1 MQAQGWCG
9 AWRSVRASSPP
20 AVRLGRLVGSSDG
33 AVNALLEIDDRD
45 VLRGWAAD
53 RERRRPRGAKPTDLA
68 VSGVRFAFYGRTSTA
83 DYQDPVSSRAWQ
95 VEIAKSVIVG
105 RGDVVVE
112 FFDLGWSREVA
123 WERRPRAAALLS
135 AARDPR
141 RSFDAVVVGEFERAF
156 SARQF
161 FLVAETLAR
170 HGIEVWLPEV
180 DGPVDPADPVHRA
193 LVALLGAKAK
203 EEVVRAR
210 HRTLAA
216 MRAQTVVQGRFLG
229 GRPPYGY
236 RLADAGPHPNRAE
249 AAWGKRLHRLDLD
262 PVTATYV
269 RWMFARRLEGR
280 SLAGIARE
288 LNDRGVL
295 CPSRE
300 DSRRN
305 GNRAGGMW
313 SVTTVK
319 TILSNP
325 RYTGREVWNR
335 RQAVGGTRRAT
346 VAGPAVVSAAV
357 AHPALVS
364 EEHFLAAQQVRAERA
379 PGDGGKRRYLLPGLL
394 RCGHCGRR
402 MDAHWVHQ
410 RAGYRCRHGYRS
422 TTSRPSD
429 APESLYLR
437 EDDIL
442 RRITARIAFEVELR
456 STQEVISFLRSNDM
470 VVEVYGPA
478 TWALTKLG

>member
-1 MQAQGWCG
+1 
-9 AWRSVRASSPP
+9 V
-20 AVRLGRLVGSSDG
+20 
-33 AVNALLEIDDRD
+33 
-45 VLRGWAAD
+45 
-53 RERRRPRGAKPTDLA
+53 A

-83 DYQDPVSSRAWQ
+83 DHQDPVSSRAWQ
-95 VEIAKSVIVG
+95 VEIAKSVIAE

-112 FFDLGWSREVA
+112 FFDVGWSREVA
-123 WERRPRAAALLS
+123 WERRPRAAALLA
-135 AARDPR
+135 AARNPR
-141 RSFDAVVVGEFERAF
+141 RPFDAVIVGEFERAF

-161 FLVAETLAR
+161 LRVADTLAR
-170 HGIEVWLPEV
+170 HGIQVWLPEA

-193 LVALLGAKAK
+193 LVALLGAKANH
-203 EEVVRAR
+203 EVVRAR

-216 MRAQTVVQGRFLG
+216 MRAQTVEQGRFLG

-236 RLADAGPHPNRAE
+236 RLVDAGPHPNRAE
-249 AAWGKRLHRLDLD
+249 AAWGKRLHRLDPD
-262 PVTATYV
+262 AVTATHV

-295 CPSRE
+295 CPSQE
-300 DSRRN
+300 DPERNRSRV
-305 GNRAGGMW
+305 GATW

-319 TILSNP
+319 TILANP

-335 RQAVGGTRRAT
+335 RQSAGGTGRAT
-346 VAGPAVVSAAV
+346 VAGEAVLSNAV
-357 AHPALVS
+357 THPALVT
-364 EEHFLAAQQVRAERA
+364 EKDFVAAQQVRAERTF
-379 PGDGGKRRYLLPGLL
+379 GDRGRRRYLLPGLL

-429 APESLYLR
+429 APENIYLR
-437 EDDIL
+437 EDEIL
-442 RRITARIAFEVELR
+442 RRITARIVLGVEPQAGLG
-456 STQEVISFLRSNDM
+456 STQEVISFLRSNNM

-478 TWALTKLG
+478 SWAVTNLA